1 MKVRALIADDEPL
14 ARAGLR
20 AMLGE
25 LDWVSCVGET
35 ANGPE
40 TVDAVNR
47 LRPELLFLDIQM
59 PGMSGIEVLK
69 RVECQPFVVFTTAFA
84 QHAVA
89 AFALGALDYL
99 LKPFGAERFNA
110 AMERVRS
117 GLGEPGAVPPQD
129 RLSEALRNGP
139 MSRIF
144 VRSGRAIIPVPV
156 ASVLWF
162 EADGDYVTVTTREN
176 RYIVHLSL
184 SRLEA
189 RLDAARF
196 VRIHRTHIVNL
207 EHVVAFRPQGKGQL
221 VAELSN
227 GVRLPVSRSRAAD
240 IRALGR

>member
-20 AMLGE
+20 TMLGE
-25 LDWVSCVGET
+25 LEWVTCVGET

-40 TVDAVNR
+40 TVEAVNR
-47 LRPELLFLDIQM
+47 LRLELLFLDVQM
-59 PGMSGIEVLK
+59 PGLSGIEVLQ
-69 RVECQPFVVFTTAFA
+69 RVEYQPFVIFTTAFA
-84 QHAVA
+84 QHAVT

-99 LKPFGAERFNA
+99 LKPFGRDRFNA
-110 AMERVRS
+110 AMERVRTS
-117 GLGEPGAVPPQD
+117 VGEPAGILPQD

-156 ASVLWF
+156 ASVLYF
-162 EADGDYVTVTTREN
+162 EADGDYVTVTTGES
-176 RYIVHLSL
+176 RYLVHLSL
-184 SRLEA
+184 NRLEA
-189 RLDAARF
+189 RLDGTRF

-240 IRALGR
+240 LRALGK

>member
-20 AMLGE
+20 TMLGE
-25 LDWVSCVGET
+25 LEWVTCVGET

-40 TVDAVNR
+40 TVEAVNR
-47 LRPELLFLDIQM
+47 LRLELLFLDVQM
-59 PGMSGIEVLK
+59 PGLSGIEVLQ
-69 RVECQPFVVFTTAFA
+69 RVEYQPFVIFTTAFA
-84 QHAVA
+84 QHAVT

-99 LKPFGAERFNA
+99 LKPFGRDRFNA
-110 AMERVRS
+110 AMERVRTS
-117 GLGEPGAVPPQD
+117 VGEPAGILPQD

-156 ASVLWF
+156 ASVLYF
-162 EADGDYVTVTTREN
+162 EADGDYVTVTTGES
-176 RYIVHLSL
+176 RYLVHLSL
-184 SRLEA
+184 NRLEA
-189 RLDAARF
+189 RLDGTRF

-207 EHVVAFRPQGKGQL
+207 EHVVAFRPQGKGHL

-227 GVRLPVSRSRAAD
+227 GARLPVSRSRAAD
-240 IRALGR
+240 LRALGK